1 METRIRVSS
10 TRWMSSIKDARTEDD
25 LANYQLSFF
34 DEPVDPVTTL
44 SYEQAAYFRHLM
56 DRRDIL

>member
-1 METRIRVSS
+1 
-10 TRWMSSIKDARTEDD
+10 MSSIKDARTEDD